1 VEEYVG
7 LKWHEYITGKAS
19 TDHKDATVRLKDQGF
34 EIGVLFR
41 ALGGASGLRIDVATP
56 RDYYMRRTLLQKIA
70 GTHEQVEL
78 AWRDQES
85 LHLPEELSLFATAKL
100 NKYLYLWLA
109 ALAAQQVQSFKHWFV
124 DNQILTL
131 KVLNTYPGM
140 KLIYQPLVE
149 AFILLRPQV
158 SELSADA
165 AAQEIAIRQ
174 ALLEP
179 GSLVDF
185 PNSGF
190 APSPIFLW
198 LYPRNM
204 SVCAVDE
211 QLVEDVDEHS
221 KGASNKKKA
230 KRKKA
235 ERVDDYEKNTGLMV
249 FRLENLFSFS
259 EFVPVDRA
267 GDDTDEED
275 AESVADDLD
284 VISVSKNRQAASS
297 SIKFD
302 LDLPS
307 SEHDDLRLG
316 EGILLPEWDYRK
328 QGYHQNFCCLQPM
341 ISGLEDNSLE
351 HNSLVTHSGHPL
363 PPHLVADAA
372 KLRRQFSGLKPVR
385 QWLNRQQD
393 GDEIDVDRWLH
404 FMADKKA
411 GISGSGSSSG
421 EQAFYRSFNYQV
433 RDLSCLILAD
443 LSLSTDAYI
452 NNKQRVIDVV
462 QDSLQLLC
470 EALAATGDRFS
481 VYGFSSLKREHVR
494 FNMIKNFNERYSDNV
509 RGRIQ
514 RLKPGYYTR
523 MGAAIRQSIKIL
535 SIEKS
540 HQRILLI
547 ITDGKPNDLDLYEGR
562 YGVEDTRMA
571 IIEAKQ
577 AGLQPFCVT
586 IDEEADE
593 YLPHLFGKNG
603 FVVIKDPAQ
612 LPKELPRLYV
622 NLTLTR

>member
-1 VEEYVG
+1 MEEYVG

-19 TDHKDATVRLKDQGF
+19 TDHKDAKVRLQDQGF

-41 ALGGASGLRIDVATP
+41 ALGGEAGLRIDAATP
-56 RDYYMRRTLLQKIA
+56 RDYYMRRSLLQKIA

-78 AWRDQES
+78 AWRDQEA
-85 LHLPEELSLFATAKL
+85 LRLPEELSLFASAKL

-109 ALAAQQVQSFKHWFV
+109 ALAAQQAQGFTHWFV
-124 DNQILTL
+124 DNQTLTL
-131 KVLNTYPGM
+131 QVLKSYPGM
-140 KLIYQPLVE
+140 RLIYQQLVA
-149 AFILLRPQV
+149 AFIALRPDIN
-158 SELSADA
+158 ELDQA
-165 AAQEIAIRQ
+165 AAEQEAAIRQ

-179 GSLVDF
+179 GSIHEF
-185 PNSGF
+185 PSAQF
-190 APSPIFLW
+190 APSPVYLW
-198 LYPRNM
+198 LYPGNM
-204 SVCAVDE
+204 SACDASE
-211 QLVEDVDEHS
+211 QSVGDADEHA
-221 KGASNKKKA
+221 KGTSNKKKG

-235 ERVDDYEKNTGLMV
+235 ERVENYEKNNGLMV

-267 GDDTDEED
+267 GDDTNEED

-307 SEHDDLRLG
+307 NDHDDLRLG

-328 QGYHQNFCCLQPM
+328 QNYLQDFCCLQPM
-341 ISGLEDNSLE
+341 ISGLEDE
-351 HNSLVTHSGHPL
+351 AAYPL
-363 PPHLVADAA
+363 PTHLIADAA

-385 QWLNRQQD
+385 QWMNRQQD
-393 GDEIDVDRWLH
+393 GDELDLDNWMH
-404 FMADKKA
+404 FMADRNA
-411 GISGSGSSSG
+411 GASNG
-421 EQAFYRSFNYQV
+421 EQGFYRSFNNQV

-452 NNKQRVIDVV
+452 NNQQRVIDVV

-470 EALAATGDRFS
+470 EALSATGDRFS
-481 VYGFSSLKREHVR
+481 VYGFSSLKRSHVR
-494 FNMIKNFNERYSDNV
+494 FNMIKNFNERYHDEI

-514 RLKPGYYTR
+514 NLKPGYYTR

-535 SIEKS
+535 SAEKS
-540 HQRILLI
+540 QQRVLMI

-622 NLTLTR
+622 NLTR

>member
-1 VEEYVG
+1 MEEYVG

-19 TDHKDATVRLKDQGF
+19 TDHKDATVRLQDEGF

-41 ALGGASGLRIDVATP
+41 ALGGEAGLRIDAAMP
-56 RDYYMRRTLLQKIA
+56 RDYYMRRSLLQKIA

-85 LHLPEELSLFATAKL
+85 LRLPEELSLFSEKKL

-109 ALAAQQVQSFKHWFV
+109 ALASQQAEGFSHWFV
-124 DNQILTL
+124 DNQSLTL
-131 KVLNTYPGM
+131 KVLAKYPGM
-140 KLIYQPLVE
+140 KLIYQQLVA
-149 AFILLRPQV
+149 AFIAIRPTMD
-158 SELSADA
+158 ELSPEA
-165 AAQEIAIRQ
+165 AKQEVAIRQ

-179 GSLVDF
+179 GSISDF
-185 PNSGF
+185 PSAEF
-190 APSPIFLW
+190 APCPVYLW
-198 LYPRNM
+198 LYPGNM
-204 SVCAVDE
+204 SACEAGE
-211 QLVEDVDEHS
+211 QSVGDSDEHS
-221 KGASNKKKA
+221 KGASNKKKG

-235 ERVDDYEKNTGLMV
+235 ERVENYEKNTGLMV

-267 GDDTDEED
+267 GDDTDEDD

-307 SEHDDLRLG
+307 NDHDDLRLG

-328 QGYHQNFCCLQPM
+328 QKYHQDFCCLQPM
-341 ISGLEDNSLE
+341 INELDRSTDSDGEQSGSE
-351 HNSLVTHSGHPL
+351 HAYGVL
-363 PPHLVADAA
+363 PQHLVADAA

-393 GDEIDVDRWLH
+393 GDELDLDSWMHYLADR
-404 FMADKKA
+404 DA
-411 GISGSGSSSG
+411 GVSSG
-421 EQAFYRSFNYQV
+421 EQGFYRSFNNQS

-452 NNKQRVIDVV
+452 NNHQRVIDVV

-470 EALAATGDRFS
+470 EALASTGDRFS

-494 FNMIKNFNERYSDNV
+494 FNMIKNFNERYSSNI

-514 RLKPGYYTR
+514 NLKPGYYTR

-535 SIEKS
+535 SAEKS
-540 HQRILLI
+540 HQRVLMI

-593 YLPHLFGKNG
+593 YLPYLFGKNG

-622 NLTLTR
+622 NLTR

>member
-1 VEEYVG
+1 MEEYVG

-19 TDHKDATVRLKDQGF
+19 TDHKEATVRLKDQGF

-41 ALGGASGLRIDVATP
+41 ALGGEAGLRIDAAMP

-85 LHLPEELSLFATAKL
+85 LRLPEELSLFSTAKL

-109 ALAAQQVQSFKHWFV
+109 ALAAQQGQGFKNWFV
-124 DNQILTL
+124 DNQALTL
-131 KVLNTYPGM
+131 KVLSTYPGM
-140 KLIYQPLVE
+140 KSIYQQLVE
-149 AFILLRPQV
+149 AFILLRPVV
-158 SELSADA
+158 SELSPDA
-165 AAQEIAIRQ
+165 AAQETAIRQ

-179 GSLVDF
+179 GSICDF
-185 PNSGF
+185 PSAGF
-190 APSPIFLW
+190 APSPVYLW
-198 LYPRNM
+198 LYPGNM
-204 SVCAVDE
+204 GACEAGE
-211 QLVEDVDEHS
+211 QAVEDVDEHS

-235 ERVDDYEKNTGLMV
+235 ERVDNYEKNTGLMV

-328 QGYHQNFCCLQPM
+328 QGYHQDFCCLQPM
-341 ISGLEDNSLE
+341 ISGLEKSGLDENGMKCDISEESL
-351 HNSLVTHSGHPL
+351 GHPL
-363 PPHLVADAA
+363 PAHLVADAA

-393 GDEIDVDRWLH
+393 GDELDLDSWMHYLADRE
-404 FMADKKA
+404 A
-411 GISGSGSSSG
+411 GVSSG
-421 EQAFYRSFNYQV
+421 EQGFYRSFNNQT

-452 NNKQRVIDVV
+452 NNKQRVIDVI

-481 VYGFSSLKREHVR
+481 IYGFSSLKREHVR
-494 FNMIKNFNERYSDNV
+494 FNMIKNFNERYRDNI

-514 RLKPGYYTR
+514 NLKPGYYTR

-535 SIEKS
+535 SAEKS
-540 HQRILLI
+540 HQRVLMI

-593 YLPHLFGKNG
+593 YLPYLFGKNG

-622 NLTLTR
+622 NLTR

>member
-19 TDHKDATVRLKDQGF
+19 TDHKDAKVRLQDQGF

-41 ALGGASGLRIDVATP
+41 ALGGEAGLRIDAAMP
-56 RDYYMRRTLLQKIA
+56 RDYYMRRSLLQKIA

-78 AWRDQES
+78 AWRDDES
-85 LHLPEELSLFATAKL
+85 LRLPEELSLFPTAKL

-109 ALAAQQVQSFKHWFV
+109 ALAAQQVQGFKNWFV
-124 DNQILTL
+124 DNQALTL
-131 KVLNTYPGM
+131 KVLSTYPGM
-140 KLIYQPLVE
+140 KLIYQQLVE
-149 AFILLRPQV
+149 AFITLRPEPA
-158 SELSADA
+158 ELSAEA
-165 AAQEIAIRQ
+165 AAQEVAIRQ
-174 ALLEP
+174 ALLDP
-179 GSLVDF
+179 GSLSDF
-185 PNSGF
+185 PSAGF
-190 APSPIFLW
+190 APSPVYLW
-198 LYPRNM
+198 LYPGNM
-204 SVCAVDE
+204 SACSADE
-211 QLVEDVDEHS
+211 QSVEDADEHS

-235 ERVDDYEKNTGLMV
+235 ERVDNYEKNTGLMV

-328 QGYHQNFCCLQPM
+328 QGYHQDFCCLQPM
-341 ISGLEDNSLE
+341 ISGMEDKSLE
-351 HNSLVTHSGHPL
+351 EKNSESEFGHPL
-363 PPHLVADAA
+363 PPHLAADAA

-393 GDEIDVDRWLH
+393 GDEIDIDRWLH

-411 GISGSGSSSG
+411 GASNS
-421 EQAFYRSFNYQV
+421 EQAFYRSFNNQA

-494 FNMIKNFNERYSDNV
+494 FNMIKNFNERYGDNV

-514 RLKPGYYTR
+514 SLKPGYYTR

-535 SIEKS
+535 SAEKS
-540 HQRILLI
+540 HQRVLMI

-622 NLTLTR
+622 NLTR

>member
-1 VEEYVG
+1 MEEYVG

-19 TDHKDATVRLKDQGF
+19 TDHKDATVRLKDRGF

-41 ALGGASGLRIDVATP
+41 ALGGEAGLRIDAAMP
-56 RDYYMRRTLLQKIA
+56 RDYYMRRSFLQKIA

-85 LHLPEELSLFATAKL
+85 LRLPEELSLFSTATL

-109 ALAAQQVQSFKHWFV
+109 ALAAQQAQGFNNWFV
-124 DNQILTL
+124 DNQTLTL

-140 KLIYQPLVE
+140 KQIYQHLVE
-149 AFILLRPQV
+149 AFIALRPQV
-158 SELSADA
+158 SELRPDA
-165 AAQEIAIRQ
+165 AAQEVAIRQ

-179 GSLVDF
+179 GSISDF
-185 PNSGF
+185 PSASF
-190 APSPIFLW
+190 APSPVYLW
-198 LYPRNM
+198 LYPGNM
-204 SVCAVDE
+204 SACEANE
-211 QLVEDVDEHS
+211 HAVEDADEHS

-235 ERVDDYEKNTGLMV
+235 ERVDNYEKNTGLMV

-307 SEHDDLRLG
+307 NEHDDLKLG

-328 QGYHQNFCCLQPM
+328 QGYHQDFCCLQPM
-341 ISGLEDNSLE
+341 ISGLNEQDTEGESA
-351 HNSLVTHSGHPL
+351 SAAL
-363 PPHLVADAA
+363 PSHLVADAA

-393 GDEIDVDRWLH
+393 GDELDLDSWTHYL
-404 FMADKKA
+404 ADKDA
-411 GISGSGSSSG
+411 GVSSG
-421 EQAFYRSFNYQV
+421 EQGFYRSFNNQA

-481 VYGFSSLKREHVR
+481 IYGFSSLKREHVR
-494 FNMIKNFNERYSDNV
+494 FNMIKNFNERYSDSI

-514 RLKPGYYTR
+514 SLKPGYYTR

-535 SIEKS
+535 SAEKS
-540 HQRILLI
+540 HQRVLMI

-622 NLTLTR
+622 NLTR

>member
-1 VEEYVG
+1 MEEYVG

-19 TDHKDATVRLKDQGF
+19 TDHENAKVRLQDQGF

-41 ALGGASGLRIDVATP
+41 ALGGEAGLRIDAASP
-56 RDYYMRRTLLQKIA
+56 RDYYMRRSLLQKIA

-78 AWRDQES
+78 AWRDQEA
-85 LHLPEELSLFATAKL
+85 LRLPEEISLFSTATL

-109 ALAAQQVQSFKHWFV
+109 ALAAQQSEGFRNWFI
-124 DNQILTL
+124 DNQALTL

-140 KLIYQPLVE
+140 KTIYQQLVS
-149 AFILLRPQV
+149 AFIAIRPTID
-158 SELSADA
+158 ELTPA
-165 AAQEIAIRQ
+165 AAEQECAIRQ
-174 ALLEP
+174 ALLDP
-179 GSLVDF
+179 GSVELF
-185 PNSGF
+185 PSAEF
-190 APSPIFLW
+190 APLPVYLW
-198 LYPRNM
+198 LYPGNM
-204 SVCAVDE
+204 SACEAGDQAVGDA
-211 QLVEDVDEHS
+211 DEHS
-221 KGASNKKKA
+221 KGASNKKKG

-235 ERVDDYEKNTGLMV
+235 ERVENYEKNTGLMV

-267 GDDTDEED
+267 GDDTDEDD

-307 SEHDDLRLG
+307 NDHDDLRLG

-328 QGYHQNFCCLQPM
+328 QGYQQDFCCLQPM
-341 ISGLEDNSLE
+341 ISGLNKKSEEQSA
-351 HNSLVTHSGHPL
+351 TYPL
-363 PPHLVADAA
+363 PPHLVGDAA

-385 QWLNRQQD
+385 QWMNRQQD
-393 GDEIDVDRWLH
+393 GDELDLDSWMH
-404 FMADKKA
+404 FMADRKA
-411 GISGSGSSSG
+411 GSTNG
-421 EQAFYRSFNYQV
+421 EQGFYRSFNSQV

-470 EALAATGDRFS
+470 EALSATGDRFS

-494 FNMIKNFNERYSDNV
+494 FNMIKNFNERYCDDI

-514 RLKPGYYTR
+514 NLTPGYYTR

-535 SIEKS
+535 SAEKS
-540 HQRILLI
+540 QQRVLMI

-622 NLTLTR
+622 NLTR

>member
-1 VEEYVG
+1 MEEYVG

-19 TDHKDATVRLKDQGF
+19 TDHKEANVRLQDQGF

-41 ALGGASGLRIDVATP
+41 ALGGEAGLRIDAATP

-78 AWRDQES
+78 AWRDQEA
-85 LHLPEELSLFATAKL
+85 LRLPEELSLFATAKL

-109 ALAAQQVQSFKHWFV
+109 ALAAQQTERFTHWFV
-124 DNQILTL
+124 DNQSLTR
-131 KVLNTYPGM
+131 KVLRLYPGM
-140 KLIYQPLVE
+140 KTIYQQLVL
-149 AFILLRPQV
+149 AFIELRPQI
-158 SELSADA
+158 ETLTTQA

-179 GSLVDF
+179 GSIIDF
-185 PNSGF
+185 PSAEF
-190 APSPIFLW
+190 APRPVYLW
-198 LYPRNM
+198 LYPGNM
-204 SVCAVDE
+204 STCLADE
-211 QLVEDVDEHS
+211 QSVEDADEHA

-230 KRKKA
+230 KRIKA
-235 ERVDDYEKNTGLMV
+235 ERVDNYEKNTGLMV

-267 GDDTDEED
+267 GDDTDEEY

-284 VISVSKNRQAASS
+284 IISVSKNRQAASS

-302 LDLPS
+302 LDLPA
-307 SEHDDLRLG
+307 SEHDDLKLG
-316 EGILLPEWDYRK
+316 DGILLPEWDYRK
-328 QGYHQNFCCLQPM
+328 QGYHQDFCCLQPM
-341 ISGLEDNSLE
+341 INQLDSDGDQSQHEEPANIPS
-351 HNSLVTHSGHPL
+351 NPL
-363 PPHLVADAA
+363 PSHLVADAA
-372 KLRRQFSGLKPVR
+372 KLRRQFSELKPVR

-393 GDEIDVDRWLH
+393 GDEIDIDRWLH

-411 GISGSGSSSG
+411 GASNG
-421 EQAFYRSFNYQV
+421 EQNFYRSFNNQV

-481 VYGFSSLKREHVR
+481 IYGFSSLKREHVR
-494 FNMIKNFNERYSDNV
+494 FNMIKNFNERYSDNI

-514 RLKPGYYTR
+514 KLKPGYYTR

-535 SIEKS
+535 SAEKS
-540 HQRILLI
+540 HQRVLII

-612 LPKELPRLYV
+612 LPNELPRLYV
-622 NLTLTR
+622 NLTR

>member
-1 VEEYVG
+1 MEEYVG

-19 TDHKDATVRLKDQGF
+19 TDHKSATVRLQDQGF
-34 EIGVLFR
+34 QIGVLFR
-41 ALGGASGLRIDVATP
+41 ALGGEAGLRIDAASP

-70 GTHEQVEL
+70 GSHEQVEL
-78 AWRDQES
+78 AWRDQEA
-85 LHLPEELSLFATAKL
+85 LRLPEEISLFATAQL
-100 NKYLYLWLA
+100 NQYLYLWLA
-109 ALAAQQVQSFKHWFV
+109 ALAAQQAQGFRNWFV
-124 DNQILTL
+124 DNQTLTL
-131 KVLNTYPGM
+131 QVLTTYPGM
-140 KLIYQPLVE
+140 KVIYRQLVD
-149 AFILLRPQV
+149 AFIDSRPAIN
-158 SELSADA
+158 SLSPA
-165 AAQEIAIRQ
+165 AAKQEVAIRQ
-174 ALLEP
+174 ALMEP
-179 GSLVDF
+179 GSITEF
-185 PNSGF
+185 PSAEF
-190 APSPIFLW
+190 APCPVYLW
-198 LYPRNM
+198 LYPGNM
-204 SVCAVDE
+204 STCEAADQSVGDA
-211 QLVEDVDEHS
+211 DEHS
-221 KGASNKKKA
+221 KGASNKKKG

-235 ERVDDYEKNTGLMV
+235 ERVENYEKNTGLMV

-284 VISVSKNRQAASS
+284 VISISKNRQAASS

-307 SEHDDLRLG
+307 SEHDDLQLG
-316 EGILLPEWDYRK
+316 DGILLPEWDYRK
-328 QGYHQNFCCLQPM
+328 QNYRQDFCCLLPM
-341 ISGLEDNSLE
+341 INELDKTDVELLGLDDEPEDARYG
-351 HNSLVTHSGHPL
+351 TL
-363 PPHLVADAA
+363 PAHLTADAA

-393 GDEIDVDRWLH
+393 GDEVDLDSWMH
-404 FMADKKA
+404 FMADKRA
-411 GISGSGSSSG
+411 GASNG
-421 EQAFYRSFNYQV
+421 EQGFYRSFNNQT

-452 NNKQRVIDVV
+452 NNKQRVIDVI

-494 FNMIKNFNERYSDNV
+494 FNMIKNFNERYSANI

-514 RLKPGYYTR
+514 NLKPGYYTR

-535 SIEKS
+535 SSEKS
-540 HQRILLI
+540 QQRVLLI

-622 NLTLTR
+622 NLTQ